1 MKLTTF
7 IARRLVLSIGVLLGL
22 SVLIFIIARVV
33 PGDPVRLALG
43 ARAPQEVVEKV
54 AAEMHLDKPLPTQ
67 YVMWLQSV
75 VKGEFGMSLYT
86 RRNVGEDVKAFLPA
100 TLELALFAGIIMTFF
115 GILLGTLSVQKR
127 NSWLDNV
134 VRIISYLG
142 VVTPAFVFA
151 VLFVLLFGYVMDI
164 LPVSGRL
171 AASVKPPPLITGMI
185 TIDSLLTGNLRA
197 FFSALTHLFL
207 PALSLSM
214 AGLSQQA
221 RIARSSMSD
230 NLQKDYILAHRAY
243 GISER
248 RIMFKYLLKPS
259 LIPTVSILGLDFAAL
274 LSNAFLVEMV
284 FNWPGLSRYGVSA
297 ILRKDLN
304 AVAAVVM
311 ILGITFVTV
320 NIIVDI
326 VVAYLDP
333 RIRLRRDRTCA
344 L

>member
-1 MKLTTF
+1 MKLSTF
-7 IARRLVLSIGVLLGL
+7 ILRRLALSIGVLLGL
-22 SVLIFIIARVV
+22 SILIFVISRVV

-43 ARAPQEVVEKV
+43 ARAPQEVVDNIS
-54 AAEMHLDKPLPTQ
+54 AEMHLDRSYPVQ
-67 YVMWLQSV
+67 YVMWLKGV
-75 VKGEFGMSLYT
+75 VQGDFGTSLYT
-86 RRNVGEDVKAFLPA
+86 RRSVSQDIRVFLPA
-100 TLELALFAGIIMTFF
+100 TLELAIYSGIMMTFF
-115 GILLGTLSVQKR
+115 GILLGVLSVQKK
-127 NSWLDNV
+127 NSWVDNV

-151 VLFVLLFGYVMDI
+151 IVFVLLFGFYMDAFPI
-164 LPVSGRL
+164 SGRL
-171 AASVKPPPLITGMI
+171 SSNIPPPPFITGMI
-185 TIDSLLTGNLRA
+185 TLDSLITGNFRA
-197 FFSALTHLFL
+197 FFSALSHIFL

-243 GISER
+243 GIPER
-248 RIMFKYLLKPS
+248 KIMFKYLLKPS

-274 LSNAFLVEMV
+274 LSNAFLVELV
-284 FNWPGLSRYGVSA
+284 FNWPGISRYGVNA

-304 AVAAVVM
+304 AVAAGVM
-311 ILGITFVTV
+311 ILGITFVVV
-320 NIIVDI
+320 NIVVDV

-333 RIRLRRDRTCA
+333 RIRMRGDRTSA